1 MATCSSTYVCTC
13 FSVAGHSEAWTGRSE
28 PPTAQRVS
36 LPAHARFV
44 QTLASPPTASCPAAV
59 PPLPA
64 PGDPAPCDPALPPT
78 RSGWSDRRRPP
89 AHLPPGTAAYSLAS
103 RCQSRTNDSDGRSSL
118 SRTDR
123 TRSGRLGANRAS
135 SLESVLRKSQSDER
149 RWAAG
154 ALKGTL
160 PSGSGPG
167 GVLWSR
173 GQRFLVT
180 AS

>member
-44 QTLASPPTASCPAAV
+44 QTLASPPAASCPAAV

-64 PGDPAPCDPALPPT
+64 PGDPACSPCDHAPT
-78 RSGWSDRRRPP
+78 RSGSSDRRRPP
-89 AHLPPGTAAYSLAS
+89 AHLTPGTDGRGFLDV
-103 RCQSRTNDSDGRSSL
+103 TVPNHDTDDGRSSL

-123 TRSGRLGANRAS
+123 TRSGRGLIARALWSLDRKVRAS
-135 SLESVLRKSQSDER
+135 ER
-149 RWAAG
+149 AFSA
-154 ALKGTL
+154 
-160 PSGSGPG
+160 SPG
-167 GVLWSR
+167 
-173 GQRFLVT
+173 
-180 AS
+180 